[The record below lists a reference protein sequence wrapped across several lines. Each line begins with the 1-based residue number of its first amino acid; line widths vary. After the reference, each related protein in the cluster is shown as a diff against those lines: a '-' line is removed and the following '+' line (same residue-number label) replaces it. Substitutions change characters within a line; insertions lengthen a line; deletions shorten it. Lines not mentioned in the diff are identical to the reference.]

1 MFLSFVFIQNFIG
14 MHQEGGKLPMWE
26 LASNYTG
33 CMIGYHAVPVIADA
47 WAKGLR
53 GFDADAAL
61 EAMVAVATS
70 ALISFRYRNNYR

>member
-1 MFLSFVFIQNFIG
+1 M
-14 MHQEGGKLPMWE
+14 
-26 LASNYTG
+26 
-33 CMIGYHAVPVIADA
+33 IADA

-70 ALISFRYRNNYR
+70 DDLAKPVWDSLGYLPLEKESESVSKTLEYAFDDACIATMAERHGP